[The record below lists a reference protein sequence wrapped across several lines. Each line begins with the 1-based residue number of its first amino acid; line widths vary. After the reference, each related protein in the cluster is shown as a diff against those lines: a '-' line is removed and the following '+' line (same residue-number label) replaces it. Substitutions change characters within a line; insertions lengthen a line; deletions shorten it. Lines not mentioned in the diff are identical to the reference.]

1 MKIITENR
9 EARHNYF
16 LEDFTTAGIALEGSE
31 VKSLRQNKA
40 NLKDSYV
47 IIRGEEAYL
56 INCYIAPFEK
66 TGVFVPDSRKTR
78 KLLLK
83 KHEIAKFE
91 SKIKKQGLTI
101 IPTKMFFEGSLVK
114 VEIALAKGKKLY
126 DKKEDKKKSDL
137 SRYVERQV
145 KNV

>member
-83 KHEIAKFE
+83 KQEIAKFE